1 LVDSAAASP
10 WLAILNPRARRGAA
24 ERLARPHLAALRDRG
39 VAIDVRVTTQPR
51 EAMRVA
57 RDGFAAGY
65 RRFLAI
71 GGDGTAFEV
80 LNGFLPAAL
89 DQGADAGLAVLP
101 AGTGNSFARHFATG
115 GREDPSSIVAAIA
128 GNVPRRCDILRLQH
142 AAGEHFALGTV
153 AVGFPPQVS
162 ALVNGRLK
170 RFGVLGYTLG
180 VLVELLRLRPYES
193 DLTFAANGDR
203 RSVRGRLLFAAIQN
217 VVWVGGNMKMAPG
230 ARTDDGLAD
239 LVVAD
244 AASRLRVLRLFP
256 KIFDGRHVAAPEVH
270 VHRCDRVTFHS
281 PDRRPVML
289 DGEVLE
295 LAPRLLEVLPGV
307 IPVWAGDPPV
317 WANPP
322 G

>member
-1 LVDSAAASP
+1 LVDSSVASP

-24 ERLARPHLAALRDRG
+24 ARLARPHLDALRDRG
-39 VAIDVRVTTQPR
+39 VAIELRTTGQPR
-51 EAMRVA
+51 EAVLIA
-57 RDGFAAGY
+57 RDGYAEGY
-65 RRFLAI
+65 RRFLSV

-80 LNGFLPAAL
+80 INGFLPAAL
-89 DQGADAGLAVLP
+89 DEGADAGLAVLP
-101 AGTGNSFARHFATG
+101 AGTGNSFARHFATT
-115 GREDPSSIVAAIA
+115 GREDPASVVEAITRDT
-128 GNVPRRCDILRLQH
+128 PRRCDVLRLQY
-142 AAGEHFALGTV
+142 AGGDHFALGTV

-170 RFGVLGYTLG
+170 LFGVLGYTLG

-193 DLTFAANGDR
+193 DLTFDANGGR

-239 LVVAD
+239 LVVVD
-244 AASRLRVLRLFP
+244 AASRFRVARLFP
-256 KIFDGRHVAAPEVH
+256 RIFDGSHLTVPEVH
-270 VHRCDRVTFHS
+270 VHRCARVAFHT

-295 LAPRLLEVLPGV
+295 LAPRVLDVLPGA
-307 IPVWAGDPPV
+307 IPVWAGDPP
-317 WANPP
+317 